1 MCGFV
6 GVITVNE
13 VQPPSRKLL
22 DPAINALAARGPDS
36 VGYYQ
41 HSEESFSILLA
52 HRRLKIIDLSDAANQ
67 PFCLDNLAM
76 VFNGEIYN
84 YIELRIEL
92 EFLGVKFLT
101 SSDTEVLLRA
111 YQYWGND
118 CFARLEGA
126 FAVAIFDKLENKVI
140 LSRDRFGEK
149 PLYYSK
155 KNERLCFGSTLDTLS
170 ETVCSA
176 ANPVDIVSLRNFL
189 VLGYVCAP
197 DTARTGIN
205 KLKPGQVLSFT
216 LPNLEKTEYFFGF
229 NQSQFSLNHGIKSFD
244 IEVFE
249 SLLVSSLSKR
259 FRADLPVVLLLSG
272 GIDSTYLACLAK
284 RVLNLNFRAI
294 TITDDLAES
303 AETRRAQEVCKIL
316 AIPHTLVKMNSDNL
330 NQQGRVFLA
339 TTDEVS
345 GDPAF
350 SVLCELFAATPKD
363 AVVFLT
369 GDGSDELFLSYSSY
383 VKFLS
388 SDKIRIGKTL
398 ERLFSL
404 FSEWVPRFLFIRC
417 LPMIVSD
424 AGARLK
430 LTLRSEF
437 SRYGMA
443 SDIPK
448 NINSLPDGIGA
459 LYQYSIENELPEYLL
474 FKTDRASMM
483 HSKETR
489 APFLDI
495 ALFNY
500 MLACK
505 GCCIDL
511 GNKDAI
517 VGRINYYLDSD
528 LEFVKRGMA
537 AGGQKNY
544 NISLSEIFST
554 ARLLVKGI
562 SLFSKFKFYIQLITN
577 PMARFRT
584 LAIHS
589 WISKS

>member
-6 GVITVNE
+6 GVIAINE
-13 VQPPSRKLL
+13 VQPLSQNLL
-22 DPAINALAARGPDS
+22 DQAIESLAARGPDS

-41 HSEESFSILLA
+41 HSQESFSFLLA

-67 PFCLDNLAM
+67 PFYLDNLVM

-84 YIELRIEL
+84 YLELRVEL
-92 EFLGVKFLT
+92 ETLGRTFTT

-111 YQYWGND
+111 YQHWGYD

-126 FAVAIFDKLENKVI
+126 FAVAIFDKSENKVI

-155 KNERLCFGSTLDTLS
+155 QKNRLCFGSTLDTLS
-170 ETVCSA
+170 DTVCSA
-176 ANPVDIVSLRNFL
+176 ENPVDLVSLRNFL

-197 DTARTGIN
+197 DTARAGIT

-229 NQSQFSLNHGIKSFD
+229 NQGHFALNHATENFD

-284 RVLNLNFRAI
+284 RVLNLDFKAI
-294 TITDDLAES
+294 TITDDLEES

-316 AIPHTLVKMNSDNL
+316 EIPHTLVKMNSDNL
-330 NQQGRVFLA
+330 NQQGRVFLT

-350 SVLCELFAATPKD
+350 SILCELFASTPRD
-363 AVVFLT
+363 AVVFIT

-388 SDKIRIGKTL
+388 TNKVRVGKTL

-404 FSEWVPRFLFIRC
+404 FSEWIPRFFFIRF

-424 AGARLK
+424 AGTRLK
-430 LTLRSEF
+430 MTLRSEF

-443 SDIPK
+443 GDIPK
-448 NINSLPDGIGA
+448 NIDNLPDGIGA

-505 GCCIDL
+505 WVGTDL
-511 GNKDAI
+511 GNKNAI
-517 VGRINYYLDSD
+517 VSRINFYLGSD
-528 LEFVKRGMA
+528 IKFVKRGMA

-544 NISLSEIFST
+544 DIPISEIFST
-554 ARLLVKGI
+554 ARMLVQGI
-562 SLFSKFKFYIQLITN
+562 GMLSKFKFYIQLITN